1 LRRESSQ
8 GLELSPSQK
17 EDLRLAGWKLSGA
30 DRRSFQAEIAL
41 KYCGGSA
48 RKTERLLG
56 WSRNSIELGLAEKR
70 TGIICV
76 GAQAHCSGI
85 KRWEER
91 YPETAAV
98 LCELADAA
106 SQQDPTFGTTLAYT
120 RLTAAEAVRQLLA
133 RGYAPET
140 LPSVGSMFNVL
151 NRLDYRLRPVVKA
164 RPKKNCPKRMPSSR
178 TSKPK
183 TPTPTRVVSNA

>member
-1 LRRESSQ
+1 LPHRRRPR
-8 GLELSPSQK
+8 LELTPSQK

-41 KYCGGSA
+41 KYCDGSA
-48 RKTERLLG
+48 RRTERLLG

-76 GAQAHCSGI
+76 GAQAHFSGI

-91 YPETAAV
+91 YPAMAAV
-98 LCELADAA
+98 LCELADTHA
-106 SQQDPTFGTTLAYT
+106 QQDPTFGTTLAYT
-120 RLTAAEAVRQLLA
+120 RLTAAEALRQLVA

-140 LPSVGSMFNVL
+140 IPSVSSMSAVL
-151 NRLDYRLRPVVKA
+151 NRLGYRLRPVVKS
-164 RPKKNCPKRMPSSR
+164 RPKKNCPKRMPSLP

-183 TPTPTRVVSNA
+183 TPTPTTAVSNA